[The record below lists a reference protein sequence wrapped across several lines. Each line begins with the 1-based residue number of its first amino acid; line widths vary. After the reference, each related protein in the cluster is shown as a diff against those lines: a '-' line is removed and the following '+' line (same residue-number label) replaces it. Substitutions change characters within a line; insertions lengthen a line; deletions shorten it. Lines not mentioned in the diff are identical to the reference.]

1 MLRRNEVALLE
12 DAVEAMHCRGS
23 TMTRH
28 WMKSSNQLNK
38 AKSKGPMA
46 ARSSLSIYCREC
58 SSVKVLV
65 AGTAGVLMLHRL
77 ADAVVVVVVG
87 WVVEGRKYSVE
98 K

>member
-1 MLRRNEVALLE
+1 
-12 DAVEAMHCRGS
+12 
-23 TMTRH
+23 
-28 WMKSSNQLNK
+28 
-38 AKSKGPMA
+38 MA